1 MITLL
6 QTSGTRTSVRTRTY
20 ELETAEADID
30 AKVVWDQHSDLEIH
44 HASFRVRDV
53 YMDEVLIRT

>member
-6 QTSGTRTSVRTRTY
+6 QTSGTRTSVRTY

-30 AKVVWDQHSDLEIH
+30 AKACVGPAHRSRDPLC
-44 HASFRVRDV
+44 SFPSA
-53 YMDEVLIRT
+53 

>member
-1 MITLL
+1 MISLL

-30 AKVVWDQHSDLEIH
+30 AKACVGPAQRS
-44 HASFRVRDV
+44 RDP
-53 YMDEVLIRT
+53 LCQFPSA